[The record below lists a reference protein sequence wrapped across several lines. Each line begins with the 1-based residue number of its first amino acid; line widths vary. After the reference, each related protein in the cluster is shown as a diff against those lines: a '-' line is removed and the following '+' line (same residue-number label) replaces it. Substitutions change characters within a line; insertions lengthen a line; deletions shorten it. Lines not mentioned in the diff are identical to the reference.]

1 MMQCSTQ
8 TRGPIFV
15 KRYEILSFANNM
27 GTIFLKNISSILRGK
42 FLRKLQRSERLRT
55 RIIQKQLQMK

>member
-1 MMQCSTQ
+1 MIQYSTQ
-8 TRGPIFV
+8 PRGPM
-15 KRYEILSFANNM
+15 RYEFLYFANNM
-27 GTIFLKNISSILRGK
+27 GTIFCKNICNILRGK